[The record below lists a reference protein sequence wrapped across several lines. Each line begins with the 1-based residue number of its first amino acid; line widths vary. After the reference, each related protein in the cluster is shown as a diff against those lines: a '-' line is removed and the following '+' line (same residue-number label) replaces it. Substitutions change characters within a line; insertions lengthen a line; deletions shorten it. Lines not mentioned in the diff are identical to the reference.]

1 MIRYTHGGSGE
12 TVQWIA
18 IAIVFEPAGNS
29 ADGTVQNETA
39 QSFFWVDSRDIAGQ
53 ACPQCHGLNCLTLL
67 NFWRLKD
74 R

>member
-18 IAIVFEPAGNS
+18 IAAVFEQAGNS

-39 QSFFWVDSRDIAGQ
+39 QSFFRGDSR
-53 ACPQCHGLNCLTLL
+53 CTLRGKAAR
-67 NFWRLKD
+67 NVTA
-74 R
+74 